1 MEIANVSTIS
11 ASELFAMQNQGN
23 KTELLDVRTGVE
35 YRSGHI
41 PGAKLLT
48 LDEFSDE
55 ILIEQLGDPKQRDHA
70 ATYIT
75 CQSGFRAQQAVE
87 KLYEYG
93 YKNLVLVEGGTE
105 GWEKAGMPMKRCGEV
120 ISLERQVQIA
130 IGSLLLLKVFF
141 GFTLHELFFL
151 AGALIG
157 AGLIMA
163 GVTRWCGLARLIA
176 LLPWNRNT
184 DCGQNQKALV

>member
-1 MEIANVSTIS
+1 MENANVSTVS
-11 ASELFAMQNQGN
+11 ASELFAMQNQG
-23 KTELLDVRTGVE
+23 KTIELLDVRTGVE

-48 LDEFSDE
+48 LDE
-55 ILIEQLGDPKQRDHA
+55 ILIQQLGNPKQRDHA
-70 ATYIT
+70 PIYIT

-87 KLYEYG
+87 KLYQHG
-93 YKNLVLVEGGTE
+93 YKNPVLVEGGTE
-105 GWEKAGMPMKRCGEV
+105 DWEKVGLPMKRCGKV

-130 IGSLLLLKVFF
+130 IGSLLLMKVFF

-157 AGLIMA
+157 VGLITA

-176 LLPWNRNT
+176 ILPWNRNN
-184 DCGQNQKALV
+184 DCSQNQKALV